1 MYVPMIAS
9 GELIDGYIGRI
20 KVVSQFRDLQA
31 LKKTLVDGYR
41 QSADY
46 NHERKDEIRDLI
58 EVMKS
63 FTGKTRYELINE
75 HTTLPAEYWN
85 WNQ

>member
-1 MYVPMIAS
+1 MECPCALPI
-9 GELIDGYIGRI
+9 LPILD
-20 KVVSQFRDLQA
+20 VVE
-31 LKKTLVDGYR
+31 
-41 QSADY
+41 SADY

-85 WNQ
+85 WRKIDWSTSTYLWRRKSRDGRRG